1 MTCKVDQKT
10 LLLDFLQEKK
20 EVSIFIGKEW
30 NEFFSD
36 LATFLDLTTW
46 AGKQWKNQRGFALRS
61 LRNLGFGKSKFE
73 GKIHEEIKYMIDKI
87 DETIEK
93 SGAKKNDA
101 NTINETEMLSIK
113 SFLGPAISNTI
124 GIMVTG
130 LRYAYDHPI
139 RKNMDAVFLGDQT
152 GLHFLGLASCFPDL
166 FKIFLLLPTSAS
178 KQAKMMF
185 SYLSELF
192 KPMLLERQVA
202 IDAES
207 SEESDNYVD
216 IYLKRLKEIRESVA
230 PTGEE
235 DFFSGKL
242 LNARGTY
249 FDYNSFLRAKIVDNL
264 YGAVLAI
271 FGAGSSTTKDM
282 LEWFLA
288 FMALHPDAQEDMYQ
302 EIMRV
307 IGASRLVSITDK
319 NELPVT
325 EAIIHET
332 LRIASMIP
340 LNLPHV

>member
-1 MTCKVDQKT
+1 MT
-10 LLLDFLQEKK
+10 
-20 EVSIFIGKEW
+20 
-30 NEFFSD
+30 
-36 LATFLDLTTW
+36 
-46 AGKQWKNQRGFALRS
+46 
-61 LRNLGFGKSKFE
+61 
-73 GKIHEEIKYMIDKI
+73 DKI
-87 DETIEK
+87 DDANEE

-101 NTINETEMLSIK
+101 NTINATGTLPIK

-130 LRYAYDHPI
+130 LRYEYDHPI

-152 GLHFLGLASCFPDL
+152 GLHFLGFASCFPDL
-166 FKIFLLLPTSAS
+166 FKILLLLPTPAS
-178 KQAKMMF
+178 KQARRMF

-192 KPMLLERQVA
+192 KPMFLERQVA

-216 IYLKRLKEIRESVA
+216 IYLKRLKEIRESVT

-242 LNARGTY
+242 LNARGAC
-249 FDYNSFLRAKIVDNL
+249 FDYNSPLCTDTVDNL

-288 FMALHPDAQEDMYQ
+288 LMALHPDAQEDMYQ
-302 EIMRV
+302 EIMHV
-307 IGASRLVSITDK
+307 IGTSRLVSLTDK